1 MKPSAPPR
9 HKTILFLTC
18 ALLLLL
24 ALAWTYTRIFTQ
36 YRHLFPPCLFHALTQ
51 LYCPGCGATRA
62 VLALLQLDFIR
73 AVRMNALFVLLALPI
88 LCTLA
93 LEGSCGKLFF
103 SARAHKTLVYGFLV
117 AALAF
122 TLLRNIPAY
131 PFTLL
136 APY

>member
-1 MKPSAPPR
+1 MKLFSPSR
-9 HKTILFLTC
+9 QKT
-18 ALLLLL
+18 LLLL
-24 ALAWTYTRIFTQ
+24 AGGLFLLLGLAWLYTHIFTQ
-36 YRHLFPPCLFHALTQ
+36 YRHLFPPCLFHALTE

-88 LCTLA
+88 LCILA
-93 LEGSCGKLFF
+93 LEGLRGTLFF
-103 SARAHKTLVYGFLV
+103 SIRAHKLLGYGFLV